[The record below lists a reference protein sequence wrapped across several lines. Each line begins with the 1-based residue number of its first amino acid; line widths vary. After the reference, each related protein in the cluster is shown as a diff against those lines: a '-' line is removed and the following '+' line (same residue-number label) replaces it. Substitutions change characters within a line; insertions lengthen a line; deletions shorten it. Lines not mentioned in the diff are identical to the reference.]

1 MADQLERRFDGVDRA
16 TMPDLWGAIEVR
28 AQHPAPQP
36 RGPRVAALVLAV
48 LVAAAVIGGLVWAL
62 QGRESQPAVQPGVNG
77 DIGYVGRQPDGHFH
91 LFAIDPTSGVTLQL
105 TGGSGYDFDP
115 VWSPDGTEVVFVRD
129 TPAAGGSSTTQLVL
143 RARDGTERV
152 LLECAPPRQS
162 ACGEPNSGNP
172 SWSPDGSRL
181 AWVGGASQSILQV
194 MDLATGHV
202 ISLCRVRCG
211 PGLSQITWSPNGQQ
225 VAFSNAGAVGA
236 PLASAQDRTSRIWVQ
251 RADGSSP
258 AVALSGSA
266 GCSAGA
272 PGCLNVG
279 PSWSPDG
286 DLIAFVTVNVA
297 AHTAVAATMR
307 PDGSDV
313 RVVDSC
319 PGHDGCSGIPGPV
332 WSPDGTR
339 FALTIRRSP
348 STGMPAIR
356 IFTPAN
362 GDTNDLSLCAGCS
375 PVEIA
380 WSPDGTSLAFIK
392 YDDATY
398 ETGLYVVAADGTGL
412 RSVLGLGS
420 VDVPGL
426 SWLPAGAIATA
437 STVTPS
443 TVTPSTG
450 TPSG

>member
-1 MADQLERRFDGVDRA
+1 MADQLERRFEGVDHA

-28 AQHPAPQP
+28 AQRPAPQP

-48 LVAAAVIGGLVWAL
+48 IVAAAVIGGLVWAL
-62 QGRESQPAVQPGVNG
+62 QSRESQPAVRPGVNG
-77 DIGYVGRQPDGHFH
+77 EIGYAGMLSDGHSH
-91 LFAIDPTSGVTLQL
+91 LFAIDPTTGAILQL
-105 TGGSGYDFDP
+105 TGSGFEQDP
-115 VWSPDGTEVVFVRD
+115 VWSPDGTEVVFERD
-129 TPAAGGSSTTQLVL
+129 TPAAGATRTQLVL
-143 RARDGTERV
+143 RSQDGTERV
-152 LLECAPPRQS
+152 LRECLPGPQ
-162 ACGEPNSGNP
+162 ACGDVPNPGTVA
-172 SWSPDGSRL
+172 SWSPDGSHL
-181 AWVGGASQSILQV
+181 AWVGEGSHDVVQV
-194 MDLATGHV
+194 MDLTTGQV
-202 ISLCRVRCG
+202 TSLCSRARCG
-211 PGLSQITWSPNGQQ
+211 PGLSQITWSPDGQQ
-225 VAFSNAGAVGA
+225 VAFSNAGAVG
-236 PLASAQDRTSRIWVQ
+236 PLTSAQDRTSRIWVQ

-258 AVALSGSA
+258 AVALTGSI
-266 GCSAGA
+266 GCSAGT
-272 PGCLNVG
+272 PGCLNLG

-286 DLIAFVTVNVA
+286 DLIAFVNVTVA
-297 AHTAVAATMR
+297 AHTAVAETMQ

-319 PGHDGCSGIPGPV
+319 SGHDGCAGTPAPV

-339 FALTIRRSP
+339 FALPIRRSP
-348 STGMPAIR
+348 STGLPAIR

-426 SWLPAGAIATA
+426 AWLPAGAVG
-437 STVTPS
+437 SGLPPM
-443 TVTPSTG
+443 PSTG
-450 TPSG
+450 PPSTSTPSG